1 MLAGYG
7 GRTEEHDGVD
17 SKLWTRALAIGEND
31 PLVLVA
37 VDIWVVY
44 RIARGEGSEIGKVA
58 WVVAILLLPIFAH
71 IAWYLSGPGRPA

>member
-1 MLAGYG
+1 MEPSMEVAVLLG
-7 GRTEEHDGVD
+7 
-17 SKLWTRALAIGEND
+17 
-31 PLVLVA
+31 LVLVA